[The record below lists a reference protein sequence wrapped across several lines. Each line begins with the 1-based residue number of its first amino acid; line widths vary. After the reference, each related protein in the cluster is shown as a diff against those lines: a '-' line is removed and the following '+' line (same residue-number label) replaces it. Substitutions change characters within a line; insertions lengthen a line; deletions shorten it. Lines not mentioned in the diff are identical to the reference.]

1 MSAFIFSILILL
13 AIIILITFSCV
24 KIVKQQTAYTVETFG
39 KFSRVI
45 YPGINFVLPFVE
57 STARKINLSTSNL
70 DFSILAITGDK
81 VNISIDTTL
90 IYQIMQSKVY
100 QATYSLDNPTATLKA
115 LVENT
120 IRAFVATQTHEQVIQ
135 SRDEMTNYLVTH
147 LTKKL
152 EEFGFS
158 IDSFQVRDIILP
170 KEITDAMS
178 RVISSKR
185 NQEAAINDAQSK
197 YILAVKEA
205 EAQKETRLLQGQGLA
220 LERQAIIGGLS
231 QSIQDMQT
239 ATGVTTTAVM
249 NIVLMNQ
256 YIDMMRNISNDKS
269 GNTKTV
275 FLNPTPNGMTDIV
288 QQLTAL
294 QNRH

>member
-1 MSAFIFSILILL
+1 MEPFLVYFLVLATIIFVLL
-13 AIIILITFSCV
+13 VASFR
-24 KIVKQQTAYTVETFG
+24 IVKQQTAFTVETFG

-45 YPGINFVLPFVE
+45 YPGINFVIPIIE
-57 STARKINLSTSNL
+57 ATARKINLSTMNL

-90 IYQIMQSKVY
+90 IYKVIQQKVF
-100 QATYSLDNPTATLKA
+100 QATYSLDNPIASIKA

-135 SRDEMTNYLVTH
+135 SRDEMTNYLVAH
-147 LTKKL
+147 LTRKL
-152 EEFGFS
+152 EEFGFA

-197 YILAVKEA
+197 FILSVKEA

-220 LERQAIIGGLS
+220 LERQAIINGLS
-231 QSIQDMQT
+231 QSIQDMQH
-239 ATGVTTTAVM
+239 ATGVSATAVM

-256 YIDMMRNISNDKS
+256 YIDMMRTISNDKN

-275 FLNPTPNGMTDIV
+275 FINPTPNGLQDIIQQMTS
-288 QQLTAL
+288 L
-294 QNRH
+294 QK